1 MTSGN
6 GHARQIVQKML
17 RERLTFR
24 PEQRGGRRGYRFT
37 AEGSIMPLLTG
48 MVPELS
54 QAVASPMPGSW
65 NHIVAWLKQI
75 DAVRQAA

>member
-1 MTSGN
+1 MAINRDEATVAQAVDSSLVGES
-6 GHARQIVQKML
+6 AR
-17 RERLTFR
+17 TW
-24 PEQRGGRRGYRFT
+24 PESAGD
-37 AEGSIMPLLTG
+37 A
-48 MVPELS
+48 